1 LLSGLRPVLLGL
13 TLGLL
18 GAFAATRVLSSLLFE
33 VTATDPI
40 TFVGV
45 AAFLLAVAAVACY
58 LPARRASRVD
68 PLTALRLE

>member
-1 LLSGLRPVLLGL
+1 MLSGLRPVLLGL

-33 VTATDPI
+33 VTATDPM
-40 TFVGV
+40 TFAGV
-45 AAFLLAVAAVACY
+45 SGFLLAVAVAACY

-68 PLTALRLE
+68 PMTALRLE